1 MIGSH
6 NSMSYLPPKH
16 WFWRLFTPF
25 WRCQNKTIKEQIYAG
40 VRFFDIRVVWDK
52 KLDCWQ
58 FAHGL
63 VRFGWAKRDSLA
75 IGLTPI
81 LTLLEAHGC
90 LYRIVLERGTEFE
103 EARFRNWFVY
113 SNGAEIW
120 WGSHPHC
127 TAVIIKRGWK
137 SVRSR
142 RFDYAFKNLHLADHS
157 FVPFRSDRPWWRQLS
172 WRMFCTPRLWA
183 KRHNTVKKGWKKSR
197 NTVHFYDFAT
207 ELKLKDK

>member
-6 NSMSYLPPKH
+6 NSMTYLPPKH
-16 WFWRLFTPF
+16 RFWRLFTPF
-25 WRCQNKTIKEQIYAG
+25 WRCQNKTIKEQIDAG
-40 VRFFDIRVVWDK
+40 VKFFDLRVVWDWV
-52 KLDCWQ
+52 DCWQ

-63 VRFGWAKRDSLA
+63 VRFGGTVSVAGVIA
-75 IGLTPI
+75 
-81 LTLLEAHGC
+81 LLEMHKC
-90 LYRIVLERGTEFE
+90 LYRIVLERGTENE

-113 SNGAEIW
+113 SYDAGIW
-120 WGSHPHC
+120 WRSHPHC

-183 KRHNTVKKGWKKSR
+183 KRHNTVKKGWKKGR
-197 NTVHFYDFAT
+197 KAVHFYDFAT
-207 ELKLKDK
+207 ELKSE

>member
-25 WRCQNKTIKEQIYAG
+25 WRCQNKTIEEQIKAG
-40 VRFFDIRVVWDK
+40 VEFFDIRVVWDR
-52 KLDCWQ
+52 KLHCWQ

-63 VRFGWAKRDSLA
+63 VQFGWKKGDPLSV
-75 IGLTPI
+75 GLEPT

-90 LYRIVLERGTEFE
+90 LYRIVLERGSEYDE
-103 EARFRNWFVY
+103 ERFKSWFGF
-113 SNGAEIW
+113 GADIW
-120 WGSHPHC
+120 WKSHPHC
-127 TAVIIKRGWK
+127 ISAIRKRGWK

-142 RFDYAFKNLHLADHS
+142 RFDYAFKNLQLADHS

-183 KRHNTVKKGWKKSR
+183 KRHNTVRNSWKKSG

-207 ELKLKDK
+207 ELKDK

>member
-25 WRCQNKTIKEQIYAG
+25 WRCQDKTVEEQIKAG
-40 VRFFDIRVVWDK
+40 VKFFDLRVVWDR
-52 KLDCWQ
+52 KLHCWH

-63 VRFGWAKRDSLA
+63 VRFGGTVSVADVIA
-75 IGLTPI
+75 
-81 LTLLEAHGC
+81 LLEMHKC
-90 LYRIVLERGTEFE
+90 LYRIVLERGTEYE
-103 EARFRNWFVY
+103 EARFRNWFGGSV
-113 SNGAEIW
+113 GANIW
-120 WGSHPHC
+120 WGGHPNC
-127 TAVIIKRGWK
+127 IAAIIKRGWYN
-137 SVRSR
+137 VRLNAN
-142 RFDYAFKNLHLADHS
+142 YYTKLHLADHS

-183 KRHNTVKKGWKKSR
+183 KRHNTMKKGWKKSR

-207 ELKLKDK
+207 ELKDK

>member
-6 NSMSYLPPKH
+6 NSMTYLPPKH
-16 WFWRLFTPF
+16 RFWRLFTPF
-25 WRCQNKTIKEQIYAG
+25 WRCQNKSIKEQIDAG
-40 VRFFDIRVVWDK
+40 VRFFDLRVVWDR
-52 KLDCWQ
+52 KLHCWQ

-63 VRFGWAKRDSLA
+63 VRFGGTVSVAGVIA
-75 IGLTPI
+75 
-81 LTLLEAHGC
+81 LLEMHKC
-90 LYRIVLERGTEFE
+90 LYRIVLECGTEYDEDLFLYG
-103 EARFRNWFVY
+103 FVHAKY
-113 SNGAEIW
+113 VKAW
-120 WGSHPHC
+120 WGNHPNC
-127 TAVIIKRGWK
+127 IAAIIKRGWK

-183 KRHNTVKKGWKKSR
+183 NRHNTVENGWKEDK

-207 ELKLKDK
+207 ELKDK

>member
-25 WRCQNKTIKEQIYAG
+25 WRCQNKTIEEQIKAG
-40 VRFFDIRVVWDK
+40 VEFFDIRVVWDR
-52 KLDCWQ
+52 KLNIWQ

-63 VRFGWAKRDSLA
+63 VQFVFTDLDFFTMEEDL
-75 IGLTPI
+75 LTY
-81 LTLLEAHGC
+81 LDAHGC
-90 LYRIVLERGTEFE
+90 LYRIVLERGTEFD
-103 EARFRNWFVY
+103 EARFRNWFLY

-142 RFDYAFKNLHLADHS
+142 RFDYAFKNLQLADHS

-183 KRHNTVKKGWKKSR
+183 KRHNTVRNSWKKSG

-207 ELKLKDK
+207 ELKDK